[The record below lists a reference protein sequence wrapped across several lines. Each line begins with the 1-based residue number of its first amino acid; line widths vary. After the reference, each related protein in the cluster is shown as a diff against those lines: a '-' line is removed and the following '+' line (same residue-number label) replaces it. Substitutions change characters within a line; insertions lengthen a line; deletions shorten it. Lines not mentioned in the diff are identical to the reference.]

1 MPAVPAERG
10 PERDLVVGVGA
21 RPGVPAEELTALVG
35 AVLAEAALPLA
46 AVRALATV
54 DARAREPGLRAAAA
68 LLGVELLAY
77 PPAVLAAVPVPH
89 PSDAVLAATG
99 TPSVA
104 EAAALAAAGPG
115 GTLAVPKR
123 TAAPAGGGTA
133 RATCAVARRA
143 APHDGSTQQ
152 TVRTQ
157 QTVHT
162 HEETP

>member
-1 MPAVPAERG
+1 MQAEG
-10 PERDLVVGVGA
+10 PRRDLTVGIGA

-35 AVLAEAALPLA
+35 AVLAEAGLPLA

-77 PPAVLAAVPVPH
+77 PPAVLASVPVPH
-89 PSDAVLAATG
+89 PSDTVLAAAG

-123 TAAPAGGGTA
+123 KAAPADGGAA

-143 APHDGSTQQ
+143 APHDNSTQP
-152 TVRTQ
+152 TVR
-157 QTVHT
+157 T
-162 HEETP
+162 HEETTP